1 MDVIVD
7 RCAGLDIGKQ
17 QVQVCVR
24 GPDGAGGRRS
34 EVRTFDTFTESLEAL
49 ARWLA
54 GEGVTEV
61 AMEATGPYWKPVWY
75 VLEDAGFDQKLVNS
89 RHVKILPGRK
99 TDVGDAAW
107 LAELLEHGLLRG
119 SFVPPEQVRRL
130 RDVTRYRKKLIQAHT
145 SECQRIHKNLE
156 DAGIKLDSVASD
168 VLGVSGRAML
178 RALLAG
184 ERDPVVLADL
194 AKGTLR
200 RKIPELERALRGR
213 FAAHHAILI
222 GIVLDHIEHLEA
234 AIAALDTQVDTI
246 MSEPDPD
253 GTVDSDGTV
262 VAPFARARDRL
273 DTIPGVGKRAA
284 EVIVAEIG
292 IDMTRFPTAGHLASW
307 AGMCPGN
314 NVTGGKNRSGRT
326 TKGDVWLRDIL
337 VQCAWTASRTRDTY
351 LAAQFWRLSR
361 RIGKKKAAMAVG
373 HSILIAA
380 WHILAHDVD
389 YDDLGG
395 DWFARK
401 VNDDHRRDQA
411 IRNLHDLGYRVTLDR
426 VA

>member
-1 MDVIVD
+1 MDVVVEV
-7 RCAGLDIGKQ
+7 CAGLDIGKRE
-17 QVQVCVR
+17 VQACVR
-24 GPDGAGGRRS
+24 RPDGSGGRRV
-34 EVRTFDTFTESLEAL
+34 EVLTFDTFTGSLEAL
-49 ARWLA
+49 RDWLVA
-54 GEGVTEV
+54 EGVTEV

-75 VLEDAGFDQKLVNS
+75 VLEDVGAFELRLVNS

-99 TDVGDAAW
+99 TDVSDAMW

-119 SFVPPEQVRRL
+119 SFVPPRQVREL
-130 RDVTRYRKKLIQAHT
+130 RDLTRYRKKLIQAHT
-145 SECQRIHKNLE
+145 AECQRIHKNLE

-178 RALLAG
+178 KALLAG
-184 ERDPVVLADL
+184 ERDPEVLAEL

-200 RKIPELERALRGR
+200 RKIPELQQAMRGR
-213 FAAHHAILI
+213 FGDHHVVLI
-222 GIVLDHIEHLEA
+222 GIILEHIEHLET
-234 AIAALDTQVDTI
+234 AIAALDARVDEL
-246 MSEPDPD
+246 MDRPDPD
-253 GTVDSDGTV
+253 DDGDR
-262 VAPFARARDRL
+262 PFARARDRL

-292 IDMTRFPTAGHLASW
+292 VDMSRFPTAGHLASW

-314 NVTGGKNRSGRT
+314 NITGGKSRSGAT
-326 TKGDVWLRDIL
+326 TKGNVWLRDVL
-337 VQCAWTASRTRDTY
+337 VQCAWSAARTKDTY
-351 LAAQFWRLSR
+351 LSAQFWRLAR

-373 HSILIAA
+373 HSILVAA
-380 WHILAHDVD
+380 WHMLTADVD
-389 YDDLGG
+389 YDDLGA

-411 IRNLHDLGYRVTLDR
+411 IRNLHDLGYRVTLER